1 MRRRVIATIA
11 GLTVTGTFVAVGING
26 LTGSRHGSAFGAWP
40 APPIRKAVV
49 PTEYRKWIDRS
60 AKQCKH
66 LSQQLIASQ
75 LHQESAFDRK
85 AVSVTGAR
93 GIAQF
98 MPKTWKTWGRD
109 ADGNG
114 KTSPYEPG
122 DAIMSQGRLMCSL
135 AKQAKQKKWRPG
147 TVELALAGYN
157 AGWGAVLK
165 YRGIPPY
172 PETERYVA
180 NIMHLTKT
188 GVPSLEPG
196 TSPQKTDKPSKEADK
211 ARQEADKS

>member
-11 GLTVTGTFVAVGING
+11 GLAVTGTFVAAGINDLG
-26 LTGSRHGSAFGAWP
+26 GPRTGSAFGAWP
-40 APPIRKAVV
+40 AAPIRKAVV
-49 PTEYRKWIDRS
+49 PAEYRKWIDRS

-66 LSQQLIASQ
+66 LTRQLIASQ
-75 LHQESAFDRK
+75 IHQESAFDPK

-98 MPKTWKTWGRD
+98 MPKTWKAWGRD

-114 KTSPYEPG
+114 KTSPHEPG
-122 DAIMSQGRLMCSL
+122 DAIMAQGRLMCSL
-135 AKQAKQKKWRPG
+135 AKQAKEKKWRPG

-180 NIMHLTKT
+180 NIMHLAKT
-188 GVPSLEPG
+188 GVPSLEP
-196 TSPQKTDKPSKEADK
+196 DKPSKDGDQPSKEA
-211 ARQEADKS
+211 EKS